1 LQSPH
6 LFYIILVMSKIIGYM
21 LTWTTYGT
29 WLPGDGR
36 GYVAD
41 GKTLTGNDRILERNR
56 QKSPA
61 VKLNTHERTIVEQT
75 ILAESKRIDQQVESL
90 IVCSNHVHLLAR
102 RHAQSIEEVVSRY
115 KSMTTRALWQ
125 EGRKGRVWTKG
136 YDKRFCFTEQDIA
149 TKAKYIEKHND

>member
-1 LQSPH
+1 
-6 LFYIILVMSKIIGYM
+6 M

-29 WLPGDGR
+29 WLPGDQR

-41 GKTLTGNDRILERNR
+41 GKTLTGDDRILERNRRR

-61 VKLNTHERTIVEQT
+61 VKLNMRERKIVEQT
-75 ILAESKRIDQQVESL
+75 ILTEAKRIDQQIESL
-90 IVCSNHVHLLAR
+90 IVCPNHVHLLAR
-102 RHAQSIEEVVSRY
+102 RHAQSVEEVVSRY

-149 TKAKYIEKHND
+149 TKAKYIANHND

>member
-1 LQSPH
+1 
-6 LFYIILVMSKIIGYM
+6 MSKIIGYM

-29 WLPGDGR
+29 WLPGDQR

-41 GKTLTGNDRILERNR
+41 DRTLPGNGNILERNRKR

-61 VKLNTHERTIVEQT
+61 VKLNAQEKKIVEQT
-75 ILAESKRIDQQVESL
+75 ILAEAKTIGQQVESL
-90 IVCSNHVHLLAR
+90 VVCSNHVHLLTR
-102 RHAQSIEEVVSRY
+102 RHARPVEEVVSRY
-115 KSMTTRALWQ
+115 KSMTTRGLWK

-149 TKAKYIEKHND
+149 TKAKYIQNHND